1 VGAVFSWSTTNVR
14 YASWLPWYSKRKATR
29 SSRRQ
34 TVAKRWLKVRAAR
47 PDAVVLDLAMPVMDG
62 WSFAEACHAL
72 PREPIPILIVSAS
85 TQLAR
90 AAEQLR
96 AFGVH
101 ASLPKPFDLEV
112 LLHKVRRITRHSSG
126 ER

>member
-1 VGAVFSWSTTNVR
+1 VVDDER
-14 YASWLPWYSKRKATR
+14 PIREL
-29 SSRRQ
+29 
-34 TVAKRWLKVRAAR
+34 VALVLEEEGYQVEQAADGGEALLKVRAAR

-62 WSFAEACHAL
+62 WSFAQACHAL
-72 PREPIPILIVSAS
+72 PCEPIPILIVSAS

-112 LLHKVRRITRHSSG
+112 LLHKVGQITRHSNG